1 MFETSRSL
9 IAGALVFP
17 SLTTADATLRFPN
30 RDVHYRIN
38 VKYYD
43 YKRFAS
49 KVVITEIDPPT
60 AE

>member
-1 MFETSRSL
+1 
-9 IAGALVFP
+9 
-17 SLTTADATLRFPN
+17 LRFPN

-49 KVVITEIDPPT
+49 KVTVTELDPS
-60 AE
+60 ASE